1 MLTQQEAARVLNKAL
16 CTGADF
22 AELFFEDREES
33 NIRWRRIRCPV

>member
-22 AELFFEDREES
+22 AELFSKTGRKA
-33 NIRWRRIRCPV
+33 IYGGRRIRCPV